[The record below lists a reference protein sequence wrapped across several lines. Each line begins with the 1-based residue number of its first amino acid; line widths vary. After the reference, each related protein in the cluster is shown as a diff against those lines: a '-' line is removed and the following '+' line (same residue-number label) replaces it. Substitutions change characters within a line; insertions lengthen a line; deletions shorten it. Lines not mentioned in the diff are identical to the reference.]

1 MKKERIAVPLDKLQ
15 LNKGQIEWLPQNP
28 RQWTDDSL
36 ERMIRSLEE
45 DPDFMEDRPPLITPL
60 PGRKGFFVV
69 FGGNERVEG
78 EKRRKAVKALE
89 CYVYIPENEDDRQT
103 IIRRSAKD
111 NGHYGAYDW
120 DIYANEWADF
130 PMEDW
135 GVPAWPQEGGGFSG
149 GHGGGDG
156 EGDGLGEDE
165 KPKEPK
171 EKIEFVEELLKEAM
185 RENVREATEQIE
197 YTMKRGWIASF
208 FTKGA
213 AQAKFLR
220 AKYYGERYPQYLS
233 LYFCPERFFTSA
245 NTRSC
250 YDQFK
255 KIADGAD
262 DGIAGLR
269 TVSGDNL
276 LLLLLKGSYPFGGAR
291 MPMDF
296 PAVKAREL
304 IEEFGGRKGCT
315 VLDPCHG
322 WGGRLCGAL
331 MADVSLYYGVD
342 PSPEAHRGL
351 EKERD
356 AFLPYCPDSR
366 VEIVQEC
373 FEDTDLAGRVFD
385 MAITSPP
392 YFDVEQYHGENQ
404 SHVRYNQYEK
414 WVDGFYRP
422 LISKTHDALRP
433 GGVFVLQVG
442 GQSYPLIEDGK
453 RIAEEVGFTVEDVR
467 PLGGGTKSALHNRT
481 DDDEDNEKVI
491 ILRKGL

>member
-1 MKKERIAVPLDKLQ
+1 MNIEIQVKSLVM
-15 LNKGQIEWLPQNP
+15 NNGQIAGLPKNP
-28 RQWTDDSL
+28 RQWTADDV
-36 ERMIRSLEE
+36 ERLARSIEE
-45 DPDFMEDRPPLITPL
+45 TPELLDARPLIVIQL
-60 PGRKGFFVV
+60 EAKYVV
-69 FGGNERVEG
+69 LGGNLRLAAIKKLKW
-78 EKRRKAVKALE
+78 EKAP
-89 CYVYIPENEDDRQT
+89 CYLLPMDTPAEKLKEIVI
-103 IIRRSAKD
+103 KD
-111 NGHYGAYDW
+111 NGSFGQWDYDLL
-120 DIYANEWADF
+120 ANEWD
-130 PMEDW
+130 DLDLNGW
-135 GVPAWPQEGGGFSG
+135 GVAVWDNENEGGFGDNGGTGSG
-149 GHGGGDG
+149 G
-156 EGDGLGEDE
+156 EGIPGEDE
-165 KPKEPK
+165 TPAEPK

-245 NTRSC
+245 KKRSC

-255 KIADGAD
+255 KIAEGAD

-276 LLLLLKGSYPFGGAR
+276 LLSLLKSSYPFADAR

-304 IEEFGGRKGCT
+304 IEEFGGRKGCS

-373 FEDTDLAGRVFD
+373 FEDTDLSGRVFD

-404 SHVRYNQYEK
+404 SHIRYNKYEK

-422 LISKTHDALRP
+422 LIEKTYRALRP

-453 RIAEEVGFTVEDVR
+453 RIAEEVGFAVEDVR

-481 DDDEDNEKVI
+481 DEDEDNEKII
-491 ILRKGL
+491 ILRK

>member
-1 MKKERIAVPLDKLQ
+1 MNVQIQ
-15 LNKGQIEWLPQNP
+15 LKSLAMNTGQIEGLPKNP
-28 RQWTDDSL
+28 RQWSQTDIDRL
-36 ERMIRSLEE
+36 ARSIEE
-45 DPDFMEDRPPLITPL
+45 TPELLDARPLIVYQVD
-60 PGRKGFFVV
+60 GRFVV
-69 FGGNERVEG
+69 LGGNLRLSAIIQLGWKTAPCYILPVDTPVEKMK
-78 EKRRKAVKALE
+78 EIV
-89 CYVYIPENEDDRQT
+89 I
-103 IIRRSAKD
+103 KD
-111 NGHYGAYDW
+111 NGSFGQWDYDML
-120 DIYANEWADF
+120 ANEWD
-130 PMEDW
+130 DLDLSGW
-135 GVPAWPQEGGGFSG
+135 GVAVWDHEGDGFSG
-149 GHGGGDG
+149 SHGGGGDG
-156 EGDGLGEDE
+156 DGLPGDDE
-165 KPKEPK
+165 QEREPK
-171 EKIEFVEELLKEAM
+171 EKIEFVEQLLNEAM

-233 LYFCPERFFTSA
+233 LYFCPERFYTSA

-255 KIADGAD
+255 KISSGAD

-269 TVSGDNL
+269 TVSGDNLL

-296 PAVKAREL
+296 PANKAREL

-342 PSPEAHRGL
+342 PSEEAHRGL

-356 AFLPYCPDSR
+356 AFLPFCPDSR
-366 VEIVQEC
+366 VEIVQDC
-373 FEDTDLAGRVFD
+373 FEDTDLGGRVFD

-404 SHVRYNQYEK
+404 SHVRYNGYER

-422 LISKTHDALRP
+422 LIAKTYNALRP

-442 GQSYPLIEDGK
+442 GQSYPLIEEGK
-453 RIAEEVGFTVEDVR
+453 RIAEEVGFAVEDVR

-481 DDDEDNEKVI
+481 DEDEDNEKII
-491 ILRKGL
+491 ILRK